1 MKYVG
6 VKEVLKAVENNEV
19 KIVYVWDDAEVE
31 VTKKL
36 IELCNEKGIK
46 IKHIETM
53 EELGRLAKIDVKSAA
68 AAE

>member
-19 KIVYVWDDAEVE
+19 KIVYVGDDAEVE

>member
-19 KIVYVWDDAEVE
+19 KIVYVGDDAEVE

-46 IKHIETM
+46 INHIETM